1 MEKSAIKDL
10 VYGGINELMQN
21 RRYYYR
27 SSVGKDYSHW
37 TDEGQKALETFMKEI
52 TQYIWDAEEAA
63 LDKRAKDMVLA
74 ELKK

>member
-10 VYGGINELMQN
+10 VYGGISELMHN

-37 TDEGQKALETFMKEI
+37 TNDGKEALNDFMSEI

-63 LDKRAKDMVLA
+63 LDKRAKDIMLA